1 MGTYLTCV
9 QAVYS
14 QAEGLE
20 TEATEGHYYYPSSIS
35 DTAPATIVTN
45 VHAADSLL
53 TQPTSAGKE
62 EAFAYWSRGLAP
74 YLLTG
79 IC

>member
-1 MGTYLTCV
+1 M
-9 QAVYS
+9 QAAVYS

-20 TEATEGHYYYPSSIS
+20 TEATEGHYYYPSTIG

-53 TQPTSAGKE
+53 AQPTAAGESKV
-62 EAFAYWSRGLAP
+62 FCMLKS
-74 YLLTG
+74 
-79 IC
+79 

>member
-1 MGTYLTCV
+1 M

-14 QAEGLE
+14 QGEGLE
-20 TEATEGHYYYPSSIS
+20 PDATEGHYYYPSTIG

-53 TQPTSAGKE
+53 TQPASG
-62 EAFAYWSRGLAP
+62 GM
-74 YLLTG
+74 
-79 IC
+79 